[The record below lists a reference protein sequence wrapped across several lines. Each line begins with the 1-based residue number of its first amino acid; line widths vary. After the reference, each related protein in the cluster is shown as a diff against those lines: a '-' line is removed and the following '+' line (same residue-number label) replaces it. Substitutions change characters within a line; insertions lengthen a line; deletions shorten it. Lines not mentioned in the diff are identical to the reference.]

1 MVLFEFAG
9 DLKSL
14 TGDFKSLL
22 ATCEEDI
29 ICIILGGDAK
39 SFLEIYFMRLG
50 LRSDYDNRELVIDSS
65 YVDIFD

>member
-22 ATCEEDI
+22 ATCEED

>member
-29 ICIILGGDAK
+29 CIILGGDAK
-39 SFLEIYFMRLG
+39 SFLEIYFIRLG

-65 YVDIFD
+65 SYVDIFD